1 MRAKL
6 ISLAVTGLALAA
18 IPIVGQPAA
27 QAPASPAPV
36 ASPLAEHGQVLVAGK
51 STPYLIRH
59 LPVSSFP
66 ALPAAVAEVL
76 NQRGCTIPQTYEAHR
91 PENVVHG
98 SFQRKGSSDWAVLCS
113 ANGTVSL
120 LVFLGA
126 AGPGQVT
133 PSVLVTAAETG
144 RLQAHDPSGVLGF
157 NWGIDAATPRQVHD
171 VQAGL
176 APRPAPPDHDAV
188 ADSVV
193 DRWTIYHLYSGSAW
207 QVLEMNE

>member
-1 MRAKL
+1 MNGRQKFRFAATIGVL
-6 ISLAVTGLALAA
+6 PLALSACAQTASTAA
-18 IPIVGQPAA
+18 ASERGQ
-27 QAPASPAPV
+27 
-36 ASPLAEHGQVLVAGK
+36 LKIAGK

-66 ALPAAVAEVL
+66 ALPPAVAEVL
-76 NQRGCTIPQTYEAHR
+76 NQRGCSIPQTYEAHR

-98 SFQRKGSSDWAVLCS
+98 SFQRAGSSDWAVLCS

-120 LVFLGA
+120 LVFFGA

-133 PSVLVTAAETG
+133 PGVLATAEETS

-188 ADSVV
+188 ADSVI
-193 DRWTIYHLYSGSAW
+193 DRWTIYHLYKDSAW
-207 QVLEMNE
+207 QVLEMND

>member
-1 MRAKL
+1 MNGRQKFRFAATIGVL
-6 ISLAVTGLALAA
+6 PLALSACAQTASTAA
-18 IPIVGQPAA
+18 ASERGQ
-27 QAPASPAPV
+27 
-36 ASPLAEHGQVLVAGK
+36 LKIAGK

-66 ALPAAVAEVL
+66 ALPPAVAEVL
-76 NQRGCTIPQTYEAHR
+76 NQRGCSIPQTYEAHR

-98 SFQRKGSSDWAVLCS
+98 SFQRSGSSDWAVLCS

-120 LVFLGA
+120 LVFFGA

-133 PSVLVTAAETG
+133 PGVLATAEETS

-188 ADSVV
+188 ADSVI
-193 DRWTIYHLYSGSAW
+193 DRWTIYHLYKDSAW
-207 QVLEMNE
+207 QVLEMND

>member
-1 MRAKL
+1 MNGRQKFRFAATIGVL
-6 ISLAVTGLALAA
+6 PLALSACAQTASTAA
-18 IPIVGQPAA
+18 ASERGQ
-27 QAPASPAPV
+27 
-36 ASPLAEHGQVLVAGK
+36 LKIAGK

-66 ALPAAVAEVL
+66 ALPPAVAEVL
-76 NQRGCTIPQTYEAHR
+76 NQRGCSIPQTYEAHR

-98 SFQRKGSSDWAVLCS
+98 SFQRSGSSDWAVLFS

-120 LVFLGA
+120 LVFFGA

-133 PSVLVTAAETG
+133 PGVLATAEETS

-188 ADSVV
+188 ADSVI
-193 DRWTIYHLYSGSAW
+193 DRWTIYHLYKDSAW
-207 QVLEMNE
+207 QVLEMND

>member
-1 MRAKL
+1 MNGRQKFRFAATIGVL
-6 ISLAVTGLALAA
+6 PLALSACAQTASTAA
-18 IPIVGQPAA
+18 ASERGQ
-27 QAPASPAPV
+27 
-36 ASPLAEHGQVLVAGK
+36 LKIAGK

-66 ALPAAVAEVL
+66 ALPPAVAEVL
-76 NQRGCTIPQTYEAHR
+76 NQRGCSIPQTYEAHR

-98 SFQRKGSSDWAVLCS
+98 SFQRAGSSDWAVLCS

-120 LVFLGA
+120 LVFFGA

-133 PSVLVTAAETG
+133 PGVLATAEETS

-188 ADSVV
+188 ADSVI
-193 DRWTIYHLYSGSAW
+193 DRWTIYHLYRDSAW
-207 QVLEMNE
+207 QVLEMND

>member
-1 MRAKL
+1 MNGRQKFRFAATIGVL
-6 ISLAVTGLALAA
+6 PLALSACAQTASTAA
-18 IPIVGQPAA
+18 ASERGQ
-27 QAPASPAPV
+27 
-36 ASPLAEHGQVLVAGK
+36 LKIAGK

-66 ALPAAVAEVL
+66 ALPPAVAEVL
-76 NQRGCTIPQTYEAHR
+76 NQRGCSIPQTYEAHR

-98 SFQRKGSSDWAVLCS
+98 SFQRAGSSDWAVLCS

-120 LVFLGA
+120 LVFFGA
-126 AGPGQVT
+126 AGPGQGT
-133 PSVLVTAAETG
+133 PSVLATAEETS

-188 ADSVV
+188 ADSVI
-193 DRWTIYHLYSGSAW
+193 DRWTIYHLYKDSAW
-207 QVLEMNE
+207 QVLEMND

>member
-1 MRAKL
+1 MNGRQKFRFAATIGVL
-6 ISLAVTGLALAA
+6 PLALSACAQTASTAA
-18 IPIVGQPAA
+18 ASERGQ
-27 QAPASPAPV
+27 
-36 ASPLAEHGQVLVAGK
+36 LKIAGK

-66 ALPAAVAEVL
+66 ALPPAVAEVL
-76 NQRGCTIPQTYEAHR
+76 NQRGCSIPQTYEAHR

-98 SFQRKGSSDWAVLCS
+98 SFQRAGSSDWAVLCS

-120 LVFLGA
+120 LVFFGA
-126 AGPGQVT
+126 AGPGQGT
-133 PSVLVTAAETG
+133 PGVLATAEETS

-188 ADSVV
+188 ADSVI
-193 DRWTIYHLYSGSAW
+193 DRWTIYHLYKDSAW
-207 QVLEMNE
+207 QVLEMND